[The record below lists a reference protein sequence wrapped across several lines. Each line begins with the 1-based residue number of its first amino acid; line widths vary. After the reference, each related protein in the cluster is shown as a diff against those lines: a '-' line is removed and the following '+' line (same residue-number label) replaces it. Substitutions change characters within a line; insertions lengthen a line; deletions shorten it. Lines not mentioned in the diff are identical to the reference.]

1 MQNDLIKELGTNFI
15 EYAVAV
21 NTDRAIPN
29 AVDGLKPV
37 AKRILYCSYDEGF
50 KSSKPHVKCANIV
63 GRTMADWHPHGD
75 SSIYGAL
82 VRLSQNWIMRYP
94 LIDFHGSNGNID
106 GDGPAAS
113 RYTEAKLSNLVEDGM
128 LIGLKKNAVDT
139 VPNYSETK
147 DEPVSLPSYFPN
159 LLCNPNSGIGV
170 AMACSWAPHNLKEV
184 AQAINDYI
192 DGKEPMLPGP
202 DFPTGGIIINKN
214 DIPGIMR
221 TGHGSVKVRGKY
233 NIDGN
238 SIIFTEIPYGT
249 ATETLMDQIGEACDS
264 GKITGIADIR
274 NESNKKGFKLVIEC
288 EKNAA
293 LKTIVNKLFAE
304 TSLQTTFSYNQV
316 ALVDKTPTELNLKD
330 CIKIYIDYNSNCIKR
345 EVSFDIDKTKNKLHI
360 VIGLIKALDIIDDII
375 AMIKSSESSAKAK
388 ETLQSK
394 WSFSE
399 AQAQA
404 ILDMKLAK
412 LSKLERNDLE
422 QEKKDLEALLIEL
435 QNIFDNPI
443 PELQKR
449 LNNIVNKYS
458 DDRRTELTQVD
469 ELPKEEK
476 EIALVTPE
484 KCVVVI
490 TESGLIKRIPST
502 SFRTQNRNTK
512 GVRTQD
518 DITSAI
524 IRTNTV
530 DQLMVFSNKGK
541 MYRLLVDNIP
551 VGTNTS
557 QGTNVRGL
565 VEMENGETPQVIYS
579 IYRQT
584 DAKYV
589 LFTTK
594 NGLLKKTT
602 LDEYLK
608 TKKKSG
614 IEAITIKEDDDLA
627 NVNLIKDEQV
637 ILITASGMAI
647 RINSTEIGAS
657 GRKTQG
663 LKGINLKAGDYVVAT
678 LPIRHDTDNLTI
690 FSQNGQGK
698 KVPLSDFMVQKKNGK
713 GLICYKVSDSTGP
726 IVAATLTDD
735 EDKILIVGDKTGVC
749 ISAKDIPLGSRG
761 TIGNLLIKDNKIK
774 SVSKV

>member
-82 VRLSQNWIMRYP
+82 VRLSQSWIMRYP

-192 DGKEPMLPGP
+192 DGKEPILPGP

-214 DIPGIMR
+214 DIPGIMK

-249 ATETLMDQIGEACDS
+249 ATEALMDQIGEACDS

-360 VIGLIKALDIIDDII
+360 IVGLIKALDIIDDII

-435 QNIFDNPI
+435 QNIFDNPV

-449 LNNIVNKYS
+449 LDNIINKYG
-458 DDRRTELTQVD
+458 DARRTELVQID

-476 EIALVTPE
+476 EIELVTPE

-490 TESGLIKRIPST
+490 TESGLIKRIPAT

-518 DITSAI
+518 DITSAV

-530 DQLMVFSNKGK
+530 DQLMVFSDKGK

-557 QGTNVRGL
+557 QGTNVRAL
-565 VEMENGETPQVIYS
+565 VEMEPNETPQVIYS

-594 NGLLKKTT
+594 KGLLKKTT
-602 LDEYLK
+602 LEEYLK
-608 TKKKSG
+608 TKKKNG
-614 IEAITIKEDDDLA
+614 IEAITLKEDDELA
-627 NVNLIKDEQV
+627 NVNLIKDEQI

-663 LKGINLKAGDYVVAT
+663 LKGINLKPNDYVVAT
-678 LPIRHDTDNLTI
+678 LPIRHDTDDLTI

-713 GLICYKVSDSTGP
+713 GLMCYKISDSTGP
-726 IVAATLTDD
+726 VVTATLTDN

-749 ISAKDIPLGSRG
+749 ISSKDIPLGSRG
-761 TIGNLLIKDNKIK
+761 TIGNILIKDNKIK

>member
-1 MQNDLIKELGTNFI
+1 MQNDLIIELGTNFI

>member
-192 DGKEPMLPGP
+192 DGKEPTLPGP

-214 DIPGIMR
+214 DIPGIMK

-233 NIDGN
+233 DIDGN

-249 ATETLMDQIGEACDS
+249 ATEALMDQIGEACDS

-293 LKTIVNKLFAE
+293 LKTIVNKLFVE

-360 VIGLIKALDIIDDII
+360 VVGLIKALDIIDDII

-435 QNIFDNPI
+435 QNIFDNPV

-449 LNNIVNKYS
+449 LDNIVNKYG
-458 DDRRTELTQVD
+458 DARRTELIQID

-476 EIALVTPE
+476 EIELVTPE

-490 TESGLIKRIPST
+490 TESGLIKRIPAT

-518 DITSAI
+518 DITSAV
-524 IRTNTV
+524 IRTNTI
-530 DQLMVFSNKGK
+530 DQLMVFSDKGK

-557 QGTNVRGL
+557 QGTNVRAL
-565 VEMENGETPQVIYS
+565 VEMEPNETPQVIYS

-594 NGLLKKTT
+594 KGLLKKTT
-602 LDEYLK
+602 LEEYLK
-608 TKKKSG
+608 TKKKNG
-614 IEAITIKEDDDLA
+614 IEAITLKEDDELA
-627 NVNLIKDEQV
+627 NVNLIKDEQI

-663 LKGINLKAGDYVVAT
+663 LKGINLKPDDYVVAT
-678 LPIRHDTDNLTI
+678 LPIRHNTDDLTI

-713 GLICYKVSDSTGP
+713 GLICYKISDSTGP
-726 IVAATLTDD
+726 VVAATLTDN

-749 ISAKDIPLGSRG
+749 ISSKDIPLGSRG
-761 TIGNLLIKDNKIK
+761 TIGNILIKDNKIK